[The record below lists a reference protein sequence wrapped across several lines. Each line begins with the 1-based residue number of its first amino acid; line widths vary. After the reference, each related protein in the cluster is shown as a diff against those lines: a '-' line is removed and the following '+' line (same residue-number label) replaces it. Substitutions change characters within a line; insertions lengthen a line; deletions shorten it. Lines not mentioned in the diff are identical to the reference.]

1 MVGGAEMVLE
11 NCPTLS
17 ACALLEDAGKV
28 EFANGGPASS
38 GPLPTVAGLNL
49 TVGQWTKLVNEHHE
63 GVQFRALFNDLPP
76 GSRMSGLN
84 ELANLRNL
92 LGEWPPRVDTVP
104 MSMCP

>member
-1 MVGGAEMVLE
+1 MVLE
-11 NCPTLS
+11 KCPTLS
-17 ACALLEDAGKV
+17 ASLKTAGKV
-28 EFANGGPASS
+28 EFAKWWPRIFS
-38 GPLPTVAGLNL
+38 PLPTVAGLNL
-49 TVGQWTKLVNEHHE
+49 TVGQWTQLANEQLE

>member
-1 MVGGAEMVLE
+1 MVLE
-11 NCPTLS
+11 KCPTLS
-17 ACALLEDAGKV
+17 ASLKDAGKV
-28 EFANGGPASS
+28 EFAKWWPRIFSR
-38 GPLPTVAGLNL
+38 LPTFAGLNL